1 MGYTKDKDGNWLL
14 SDSYVSSGEEVITEC
29 VNTKE
34 VKETRIEFEK
44 NWELNRED
52 RYKDYL
58 DTMIENTVT
67 EITVYTC
74 PSDVASEKI
83 TTKIPIE

>member
-1 MGYTKDKDGNWLL
+1 
-14 SDSYVSSGEEVITEC
+14 
-29 VNTKE
+29 
-34 VKETRIEFEK
+34 
-44 NWELNRED
+44 
-52 RYKDYL
+52 
-58 DTMIENTVT
+58 MIENTAT